1 MRESSFFARLPM
13 ILFGGAVVWFA
24 LWWWWESSRSSAV
37 SAEASAQLVLL
48 GSGLLTCVGM
58 SVALVGLLPGNRAR
72 WISLLGVVLNGTAL
86 VFLLRSF
93 LLVGL

>member
-1 MRESSFFARLPM
+1 VRESSYFARLPM

-24 LWWWWESSRSSAV
+24 LWWWWESTRSSAV
-37 SAEASAQLVLL
+37 TAEASAQVVLI
-48 GSGLLTCVGM
+48 GSGFLTCVGM
-58 SVALVGLLPGNRAR
+58 TLALVGLLPGNRAR
-72 WISLLGVVLNGTAL
+72 WIALLGAILNGTAL